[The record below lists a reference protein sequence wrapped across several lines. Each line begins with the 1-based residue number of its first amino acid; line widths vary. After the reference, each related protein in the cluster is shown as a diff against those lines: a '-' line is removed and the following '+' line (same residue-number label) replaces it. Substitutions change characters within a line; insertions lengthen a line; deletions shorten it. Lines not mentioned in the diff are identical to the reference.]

1 MQRIVLLLGTNLAVL
16 GVLFVVLQLFGLVQV
31 LNNKGHSVV
40 TLLALTALLGIC
52 GAIVALVV
60 SKWMAKRTMGVH
72 LIELPRNPQEIWL
85 VDTVRRQAKTAGI
98 RMPEVGIF
106 ESPDMNSFAT
116 GARRDAALVAVS
128 SALLNVM
135 SPREAEAVLAHE
147 ISHVAN
153 GDMVT
158 LTLIQGVVN
167 TFVIFPAR
175 VIGTP
180 IDSALGANR
189 DGRRR
194 SGPAYL
200 AISMALQI
208 VLGILATMIVAWFS
222 RYRELRADLG
232 GVKLSNRQNT
242 ITALQRLQTRRDEPL
257 PRQLAPFGIAGGKL
271 ANLFA
276 SHPPL
281 DERIVALRNAA

>member
-1 MQRIVLLLGTNLAVL
+1 MQRIVLLLGTNLAVV
-16 GVLFVVLQLFGLVQV
+16 GVLV
-31 LNNKGHSVV
+31 VV
-40 TLLALTALLGIC
+40 TQIVGLDHVLADKGFSMQMLLVITAFIGIS
-52 GAIVALVV
+52 GAIISLFI
-60 SKWMAKRTMGVH
+60 SKWMAKRTMGVY

-85 VDTVRRQAKTAGI
+85 TDTVRRQAKAAGI
-98 RMPEVGIF
+98 RMPEVGVF
-106 ESPDMNSFAT
+106 ESPDINSFAA
-116 GARRDAALVAVS
+116 GAHRNAALVAVS
-128 SALLNVM
+128 STLLNVM

-180 IDSALGANR
+180 IDSAFSTNR
-189 DGRRR
+189 ERQR
-194 SGPAYL
+194 SGPVYL
-200 AISMALQI
+200 AIAMALQM
-208 VLGILATMIVAWFS
+208 VLGILATMIVAWYS

-242 ITALQRLQTRRDEPL
+242 ITALERLQTRRGEPL
-257 PRQLAPFGIAGGKL
+257 PRQLAAFGIAGGKL

-281 DERIVALRNAA
+281 DQRIAALRNAT

>member
-1 MQRIVLLLGTNLAVL
+1 MQALL
-16 GVLFVVLQLFGLVQV
+16 VVTAFIGM
-31 LNNKGHSVV
+31 GGATISVV
-40 TLLALTALLGIC
+40 IA
-52 GAIVALVV
+52 
-60 SKWMAKRTMGVH
+60 KWMAKRTLGVH

-85 VDTVRRQAKTAGI
+85 TDTVRRLAKSAGI
-98 RMPEVGIF
+98 GMPEVGIF

-135 SPREAEAVLAHE
+135 SQREAEAVLAHE
-147 ISHVAN
+147 ISHIAN

-180 IDSALGANR
+180 IDSALGGNR
-189 DGRRR
+189 EKRRG
-194 SGPAYL
+194 SGPVYL
-200 AISMALQI
+200 VVAMTLQLL
-208 VLGILATMIVAWFS
+208 LGILATMIVAWFS

-232 GVKLSNRQNT
+232 GVKLSNRQST
-242 ITALQRLQTRRDEPL
+242 ITALERLQSRRGEPL

-281 DERIVALRNAA
+281 AVRIAALRSAT

>member
-1 MQRIVLLLGTNLAVL
+1 MQRIVLLLGTNLAIL
-16 GVLFVVLQLFGLVQV
+16 GVLLVVIQ
-31 LNNKGHSVV
+31 
-40 TLLALTALLGIC
+40 LLGLDQWLAGKGYSMSVLLVITAFVGFG
-52 GAIVALVV
+52 GATTSLFV
-60 SKWMAKRTMGVH
+60 SKWMAKRTLGVH
-72 LIELPRNPQEIWL
+72 LISLPRNPREIWL
-85 VDTVRRQAKTAGI
+85 TDTVRRLAMTAGI
-98 RMPEVGIF
+98 GMPEVGIF

-128 SALLNVM
+128 SAMLNVM
-135 SPREAEAVLAHE
+135 SQREAEAVLAHE
-147 ISHVAN
+147 ISHIAS

-180 IDSALGANR
+180 IDTALAGTR
-189 DGRRR
+189 KRRGV

-200 AISMALQI
+200 AVAMALQI
-208 VLGILATMIVAWFS
+208 LLGILATMIVAWYS
-222 RYRELRADLG
+222 RYRELRADLA
-232 GVKLSNRQNT
+232 GVKLSSRQST
-242 ITALQRLQTRRDEPL
+242 ITALERLQTRRGEPL

-281 DERIVALRNAA
+281 EVRIAALRNPS

>member
-1 MQRIVLLLGTNLAVL
+1 MQRIVLLLGTNLAVV
-16 GVLFVVLQLFGLVQV
+16 GVLVVVTQILGLDQV
-31 LNNKGHSVV
+31 LADKGFSMQI
-40 TLLALTALLGIC
+40 LLAITAFIGIS
-52 GAIVALVV
+52 GAIISLLI

-72 LIELPRNPQEIWL
+72 LIELPRNPQEICL
-85 VDTVRRQAKTAGI
+85 TDTVRRQAKTAGI
-98 RMPEVGIF
+98 QTPEVGVF
-106 ESPDMNSFAT
+106 ESPDINSFAA
-116 GARRDAALVAVS
+116 GAHRNAALVAVS
-128 SALLNVM
+128 STLLNVM

-180 IDSALGANR
+180 IDSAFSANR
-189 DGRRR
+189 ERRR
-194 SGPAYL
+194 SGHVYL
-200 AISMALQI
+200 AIAMALQM

-242 ITALQRLQTRRDEPL
+242 ITALERLQSRRGEPL
-257 PRQLAPFGIAGGKL
+257 PRQLAAFGIAGGKL

-281 DERIVALRNAA
+281 DQRIAALRNAT

>member
-1 MQRIVLLLGTNLAVL
+1 MQRILLLLGTNLAII
-16 GVLFVVLQLFGLVQV
+16 GVLL
-31 LNNKGHSVV
+31 VV
-40 TLLALTALLGIC
+40 TQLLGLNEWLEHKGYSMQILLALTSFIGIG
-52 GAIVALVV
+52 GAITSLLI
-60 SKWMAKRTMGVH
+60 SKWMAKRTLGIH

-85 VDTVRRQAKTAGI
+85 TDTVRRLAKTAGI
-98 RMPEVGIF
+98 GMPDVGIF
-106 ESPDMNSFAT
+106 ESPDINSFAT

-135 SPREAEAVLAHE
+135 SQREAEAVLAHE
-147 ISHVAN
+147 ISHIAN

-175 VIGTP
+175 VLGTP
-180 IDSALGANR
+180 IDAAFAGSR
-189 DGRRR
+189 ERRR
-194 SGPAYL
+194 ISGPTYL
-200 AISMALQI
+200 GIAMALQML
-208 VLGILATMIVAWFS
+208 LGILATMIVAWFS
-222 RYRELRADLG
+222 RYRELRADLA
-232 GVKLSNRQNT
+232 GVKLSSRQAT
-242 ITALQRLQTRRDEPL
+242 ITALERLQTRRSEPL

-281 DERIVALRNAA
+281 DVRIAALRTSR